1 MKYWGILC
9 LLCLGLMG
17 CGYQLR
23 DTREP
28 VGIQI
33 ESLAIPLFSSTSSEM
48 GFEADFTTVIR
59 QQFISNTRIPL
70 APEEKAHMVL
80 IGKIQDVKT
89 DAVAYRGQDVTVGG
103 YTTTYN
109 VTSSRR
115 LEVRLDVQLLDKRSG
130 KVIWRDSGMRSQSSY
145 LVSSDPL
152 ETRYNERRALKS
164 IASDLAKI
172 IYVRTM
178 ERW

>member
-1 MKYWGILC
+1 
-9 LLCLGLMG
+9 MG
-17 CGYQLR
+17 CGYHFR
-23 DTREP
+23 DTGEP
-28 VGIQI
+28 VGIRI

-59 QQFISNTRIPL
+59 QQFISKTRIPL

-130 KVIWRDSGMRSQSSY
+130 KVIWRDSSMRSQASY
-145 LVSSDPL
+145 IVSSDPL
-152 ETRYNERRALKS
+152 ETRDSERRAVKS

-172 IYVRTM
+172 IYMRTM